1 MAGEAILIVE
11 DERIVARDIEKR
23 LKNLGYRVVGSVAS
37 GEDALVQAAATLPD
51 LILMDI
57 QLKGQLDGIQTA
69 EQIHSDLDVPVV
81 FLTAY
86 ADDETIQ
93 RAKVTEPFGY
103 IVKPFD
109 ERDLHAAIEVAL
121 RRRLA
126 EAAIRVALDKERE
139 LTELKSRFWSMVIH
153 EFRNPLTSILS
164 TAQLLQLNDPRITL
178 ERQTEYLSMIEHS
191 VRVMNELMNDTLSIA
206 RTECSDIQFNPQPL
220 HVEDFCSRLVEEI
233 QFSIGTSHEI
243 RLGIYGACQEF
254 FLDHKLL
261 WHILNNLLS
270 NAVKY
275 SPAKSVVS
283 LDVTCTES
291 GVTFK
296 VTDSGIGIPEVD
308 QARLFQPFHRA
319 GNVGNTPGTGLGL
332 TLVKKC
338 LDLHNGDIRVRSK
351 VNEGTSFTVFL
362 YALCPI
368 SQPHHQV
375 ESSPRRLGIA
385 RDAE

>member
-23 LKNLGYRVVGSVAS
+23 LKKLGYHVVGAVAS
-37 GEDALVQAAATLPD
+37 GEDAIRQARLALPD
-51 LILMDI
+51 LVLMDI
-57 QLKGQLDGIQTA
+57 QLKGHLDGVQTA
-69 EQIHSDLDVPVV
+69 EQIHTDLDIPVI

-86 ADDETIQ
+86 ADEETLQ

-126 EAAIRVALDKERE
+126 EAAIRVALEKERE

-164 TAQLLQLNDPRITL
+164 SAQLLQLDDPRVTP
-178 ERQTEYLSMIEHS
+178 ERKAEYLSMIEHS
-191 VRVMNELMNDTLSIA
+191 VRVMNDLMNDTLSIA
-206 RTECSDIQFNPQPL
+206 RTDCSEIKFNPKPL
-220 HVEDFCSRLVEEI
+220 NVEDFCNRLVEEI
-233 QFSIGTSHEI
+233 QFSIGTSHDI
-243 RLGIYGACQEF
+243 RVSFQGCGQEF
-254 FLDHKLL
+254 FLDSKLL

-275 SPAKSVVS
+275 SPENTIVS
-283 LDVTCTES
+283 LDIACNEH

-296 VTDSGIGIPEVD
+296 ITDAGIGIPKAD
-308 QARLFQPFHRA
+308 QERLFQPFHRA
-319 GNVGNTPGTGLGL
+319 GNVGNIPGTGLGL

-338 LDLHNGDIRVRSK
+338 LDLHSGHIEVSSEKNK
-351 VNEGTSFTVFL
+351 GTTFTVSL

-368 SQPHHQV
+368 S
-375 ESSPRRLGIA
+375 A
-385 RDAE
+385 TN

>member
-23 LKNLGYRVVGSVAS
+23 LKKLGYQVVGSVAS
-37 GEDALVQAAATLPD
+37 GEDAIRQAQLTLPD
-51 LILMDI
+51 LALMDI
-57 QLKGQLDGIQTA
+57 QLKGPIDGIQTA
-69 EQIHSDLDVPVV
+69 EQIHTDLDIPVV

-86 ADDETIQ
+86 ADEETLQ

-126 EAAIRVALDKERE
+126 EAAIRVALEKERE

-164 TAQLLQLNDPRITL
+164 SAQLLQLDDPRVTP
-178 ERQTEYLSMIEHS
+178 ERKVEYLSMIEHS
-191 VRVMNELMNDTLSIA
+191 VRVMNDLMNDTLSIA
-206 RTECSDIQFNPQPL
+206 RTDCSEIKFNPQPL
-220 HVEDFCSRLVEEI
+220 NVEEFCHRLAEEI
-233 QFSIGTSHEI
+233 QFSMGASHDI
-243 RLGIYGACQEF
+243 RVNIQGECREF
-254 FLDHKLL
+254 FLDAKLL

-275 SPAKSVVS
+275 SPPNSTVS
-283 LDVTCTES
+283 LDVICTES

-296 VTDSGIGIPEVD
+296 VTDAGIGIPDAD
-308 QARLFQPFHRA
+308 QERLFHPFHRA

-338 LDLHNGDIRVRSK
+338 LDLHNGHIHVSSQENR
-351 VNEGTSFTVFL
+351 GTTFTVSF

-368 SQPHHQV
+368 SPVAQ
-375 ESSPRRLGIA
+375 R
-385 RDAE
+385 

>member
-23 LKNLGYRVVGSVAS
+23 LKKLGYRVIASVAS
-37 GEDALVQAAATLPD
+37 GEEALVQTALTLPD

-57 QLKGQLDGIQTA
+57 QLRGELDGIQAA
-69 EQIHSDLDVPVV
+69 EQIHTDFDIPVV

-86 ADDETIQ
+86 ADEETLQ

-126 EAAIRVALDKERE
+126 EAAIRVALEKERE
-139 LTELKSRFWSMVIH
+139 LTEIKSRFWSMVIH

-164 TAQLLQLNDPRITL
+164 TAQLLQLNDPRLTP
-178 ERQTEYLSMIEHS
+178 ERKHEYLSMIEHS
-191 VRVMNELMNDTLSIA
+191 VRVMNDLMSDTLSIA
-206 RTECSDIQFNPQPL
+206 RAECSDIKFNPEPL
-220 HVEDFCSRLVEEI
+220 HVEDFCHRLVEEI
-233 QFSIGTSHEI
+233 QFSVGASHDI
-243 RLGIYGACQEF
+243 RLNLQGNCQEF
-254 FLDHKLL
+254 YLDQKLL

-270 NAVKY
+270 NAIKY
-275 SPAKSVVS
+275 SPKNSVVS
-283 LDVTCTES
+283 LDVICTEE

-296 VTDSGIGIPEVD
+296 IIDAGIGIPEAD

-319 GNVGNTPGTGLGL
+319 GNVGSIPGTGLGL

-338 LDLHNGDIRVRSK
+338 LDLHNGYIHVSSRV
-351 VNEGTSFTVFL
+351 NQGTTFTVNL

-368 SQPHHQV
+368 PQV
-375 ESSPRRLGIA
+375 RQR
-385 RDAE
+385 

>member
-1 MAGEAILIVE
+1 MAGEAILVVE

-23 LKNLGYRVVGSVAS
+23 LKKLGYRVVASVAS
-37 GEDALVQAAATLPD
+37 GEEALDQARLTRPD
-51 LILMDI
+51 LVLMDI

-69 EQIHSDLDVPVV
+69 ERIYADFEIPVV

-86 ADDETIQ
+86 ADEETLQ

-126 EAAIRVALDKERE
+126 EAATRVALDKERE

-164 TAQLLQLNDPRITL
+164 SAQLLRLNDPRMTA
-178 ERQTEYLSMIEHS
+178 ERKAEYLAMIEHS
-191 VRVMNELMNDTLSIA
+191 VRVMNDLMNDTLSIA
-206 RTECSDIQFNPQPL
+206 RTDCSEIKFNPQL
-220 HVEDFCSRLVEEI
+220 LNVEDFCHRLIEEV
-233 QFSIGTSHEI
+233 QFSTGTAHHISM
-243 RLGIYGACQEF
+243 GIQGDYRDVY
-254 FLDHKLL
+254 LDPKLL

-270 NAVKY
+270 NAIKY
-275 SPAKSVVS
+275 SPPDSAVTLS
-283 LDVTCTES
+283 LICTEN

-296 VTDSGIGIPEVD
+296 ITDTGIGIPEAD
-308 QARLFQPFHRA
+308 QTSLFQPFHRA
-319 GNVGNTPGTGLGL
+319 DNVGNTPGTGLGL

-338 LDLHNGDIRVRSK
+338 LDLHNGYIRVDSK
-351 VNEGTSFTVFL
+351 ENEGTTFTVSF

-368 SQPHHQV
+368 SQVQ
-375 ESSPRRLGIA
+375 R
-385 RDAE
+385 

>member
-1 MAGEAILIVE
+1 MASEAILIVE

-23 LKNLGYRVVGSVAS
+23 LKKLGYCVVGSVAS
-37 GEDALVQAAATLPD
+37 GEEALQQTKLTLPD
-51 LILMDI
+51 LVLMDI

-69 EQIHSDLDVPVV
+69 EQIHTDFDIPVV
-81 FLTAY
+81 YLTAY
-86 ADDETIQ
+86 ADDETLQ

-126 EAAIRVALDKERE
+126 EAAIRVALEKERE

-164 TAQLLQLNDPRITL
+164 SAQLLQLDDPRITP
-178 ERQTEYLSMIEHS
+178 ERRVEYLAMIEHS
-191 VRVMNELMNDTLSIA
+191 VRVMNDLMNDTLSIA
-206 RTECSDIQFNPQPL
+206 RTECNSIQFNPHPVN
-220 HVEDFCSRLVEEI
+220 VEDFCSRLVDEI
-233 QFSIGTSHEI
+233 QFSIGTTHNI
-243 RLGIYGACQEF
+243 RLSITGDHREF
-254 FLDHKLL
+254 HLDPKLL

-275 SPAKSVVS
+275 SPPNSGVS
-283 LDVTCTES
+283 LDAICTEN

-296 VTDSGIGIPEVD
+296 VTDFGIGIPEAD
-308 QARLFQPFHRA
+308 QEQLFQPFHRA
-319 GNVGNTPGTGLGL
+319 SNVGNIHGTGLGL

-338 LDLHNGDIRVRSK
+338 LDLHNGHIHVSSNVDK
-351 VNEGTSFTVFL
+351 GTTFTVNF

-368 SQPHHQV
+368 EPVYQ
-375 ESSPRRLGIA
+375 A
-385 RDAE
+385 

>member
-23 LKNLGYRVVGSVAS
+23 LKKLGYQVVASVAS
-37 GEDALVQAAATLPD
+37 GEEALRQARLTLPD
-51 LILMDI
+51 LVLMDI

-69 EQIHSDLDVPVV
+69 EHIHNDLDIPII

-86 ADDETIQ
+86 ADDETLQ

-126 EAAIRVALDKERE
+126 EAAIRIALEKERE

-164 TAQLLQLNDPRITL
+164 SAQLLQLDDPRVTP
-178 ERQTEYLSMIEHS
+178 ERRHEYLGMIEHS
-191 VRVMNELMNDTLSIA
+191 VRAMNELMNDTLSIA
-206 RTECSDIQFNPQPL
+206 RTECSEITFNPEPTN
-220 HVEDFCSRLVEEI
+220 VEEFCYRLVEEI
-233 QFSIGTSHEI
+233 QFSTGAHHDI
-243 RLGIYGACQEF
+243 RMNIQGSFREF
-254 FLDHKLL
+254 ALDQKLI
-261 WHILNNLLS
+261 WHILSNLLS

-275 SPAKSVVS
+275 SPESSTVF
-283 LDVTCTES
+283 LDLICTEG

-296 VTDSGIGIPEVD
+296 ITDDGIGIPETD
-308 QARLFQPFHRA
+308 QERLFQPFHRA
-319 GNVGNTPGTGLGL
+319 GNVGHTPGTGLGL

-338 LDLHNGDIRVRSK
+338 LDLHNGYIRVDSK
-351 VNEGTSFTVFL
+351 VNEGTTFTVSF

-368 SQPHHQV
+368 TPT
-375 ESSPRRLGIA
+375 PR
-385 RDAE
+385 